1 MIRRPPRSTRK
12 ESSAASDVY
21 KRQAF
26 RVHILRDF
34 DVSARVWRLL
44 MYVAWRLHSLVC
56 NFFWFSLVC
65 WGFVQGYLHRGC
77 LCKRET
83 RTVFANILSGMFLV
97 AGAVQPSRTHGAS
110 YFGVYDFA
118 FRDLEIRADHLRKRC
133 VYMLFVLTISCLWAF
148 AEPHFLSLIHI

>member
-1 MIRRPPRSTRK
+1 M
-12 ESSAASDVY
+12 
-21 KRQAF
+21 
-26 RVHILRDF
+26 
-34 DVSARVWRLL
+34 SARVWRLL

-56 NFFWFSLVC
+56 HVFWFSLVC

-77 LCKRET
+77 LCKREI
-83 RTVFANILSGMFLV
+83 RTEAELVERVEVAGALSIPVFGNILSGMFLV

-148 AEPHFLSLIHI
+148 AEPHFPIRS

>member
-1 MIRRPPRSTRK
+1 M
-12 ESSAASDVY
+12 
-21 KRQAF
+21 
-26 RVHILRDF
+26 
-34 DVSARVWRLL
+34 
-44 MYVAWRLHSLVC
+44 
-56 NFFWFSLVC
+56 
-65 WGFVQGYLHRGC
+65 QGYLHRGC

-83 RTVFANILSGMFLV
+83 RTEAELVERVEVAGALSIPVFGDILSGMFLV

-148 AEPHFLSLIHI
+148 AEPHFPIRS